1 MHKKQQYKIANLKDQ
16 NFVNKQDIAAIEM
29 YQWMN
34 RKQENQ
40 KIKKQHLYAIDEYWK
55 VKKKSQNMKRKQRSN
70 SGHDFIQDILKLVI
84 KYLL

>member
-1 MHKKQQYKIANLKDQ
+1 M
-16 NFVNKQDIAAIEM
+16 NKQEPTAIEM

-34 RKQENQ
+34 RKQENK
-40 KIKKQHLYAIDEYWK
+40 KIKKQHLSAIDEYWK

-70 SGHDFIQDILKLVI
+70 SGHDFIKDILKLVI